1 LMKDSDLKEKP
12 MNFVHEYLYLFF
24 LFLAFV

>member
-1 LMKDSDLKEKP
+1 LMKDSDLKKKP
-12 MNFVHEYLYLFF
+12 INSVHEHLYIFF